1 MTLKKKVQ
9 PQLTAL
15 GDEFDAPVSNKT
27 MLGWLLVAL
36 SGMKQNT
43 SIAVNRSFEIRKP
56 LSGISLAGAIGMGEK
71 IEQLRWPITMAV
83 LSALLVLCV
92 VLVVGVARHSRC
104 VLITYVPLIETG
116 NRDLSAVFLT
126 FASSLASTSRAQ
138 MKLSETLTIL
148 EQRNKS
154 RLYLK
159 RNEVDILIE
168 YPFRFSV
175 FGLFAVIVSW
185 LMASLY
191 LATSVALGDLCVSPD
206 GYLSRAVPSTLAS
219 EVLSYY
225 THCENTRSNPFTQRL
240 RDAQRAVANM
250 RNNLNTV
257 TRLAIELFKDQ
268 QLQPK
273 LSSLST
279 DVNTVD
285 RLVSGL
291 ATLLDCKPLH
301 KQYVHAAKSLCHL
314 GL

>member
-1 MTLKKKVQ
+1 MIQ
-9 PQLTAL
+9 
-15 GDEFDAPVSNKT
+15 
-27 MLGWLLVAL
+27 
-36 SGMKQNT
+36 
-43 SIAVNRSFEIRKP
+43 
-56 LSGISLAGAIGMGEK
+56 
-71 IEQLRWPITMAV
+71 
-83 LSALLVLCV
+83 
-92 VLVVGVARHSRC
+92 
-104 VLITYVPLIETG
+104 
-116 NRDLSAVFLT
+116 
-126 FASSLASTSRAQ
+126 
-138 MKLSETLTIL
+138 
-148 EQRNKS
+148 
-154 RLYLK
+154 
-159 RNEVDILIE
+159 NEVILTE
-168 YPFRFSV
+168 FLFRFSV

-206 GYLSRAVPSTLAS
+206 GYLSKAVPSTLAS

-240 RDAQRAVANM
+240 RDAQRAVGNM
-250 RNNLNTV
+250 RHNLNSV